1 MSKQTETEDV
11 KYAIQ
16 IENVARGVVFFNLS
30 HFHPDAMPGARW
42 DAICKALK
50 QSGWPVG
57 VGDIIKVVELG

>member
-16 IENVARGVVFFNLS
+16 IENVARGVVFFNLP
-30 HFHPDAMPGARW
+30 HFHPDALPVDRW
-42 DAICKALK
+42 ASIIDALS
-50 QSGWPVG
+50 QSGWPIG